1 MSKSVLG
8 RGLGDLLDAKQNSA
22 APASVSATADGQVAA
37 DRGVYIS
44 PGVKT
49 ILQGGNPPNTTPPTA
64 ARTQP
69 LTGYLPL
76 VRALLVIGDILLLAV
91 CGLLVWRA
99 EGTLTFVEGLG
110 CVAALIFGAIL
121 TCASFL
127 LGQEKSQQGK
137 LPPKS

>member
-1 MSKSVLG
+1 LRVFQVHAMSKSVLG

-22 APASVSATADGQVAA
+22 APSSVSATADGQAAA

-49 ILQGGNPPNTTPPTA
+49 ILRGGNPPSTAPTPA
-64 ARTQP
+64 AQTQP
-69 LTGYLPL
+69 ITGYLPL

-110 CVAALIFGAIL
+110 CAAALIFGAVL
-121 TCASFL
+121 TC
-127 LGQEKSQQGK
+127 
-137 LPPKS
+137 